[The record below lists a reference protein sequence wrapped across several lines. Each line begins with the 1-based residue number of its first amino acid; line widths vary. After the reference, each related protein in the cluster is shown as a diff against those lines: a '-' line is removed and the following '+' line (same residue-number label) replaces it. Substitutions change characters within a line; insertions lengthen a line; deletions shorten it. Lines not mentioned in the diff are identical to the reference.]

1 MGGYDSIIDIS
12 LHSLYSSMNHQVF
25 GGGVGTK
32 LTCTHPFWLLSWPT
46 IFSSM
51 CAPRSKQDHGWMEG
65 SSLWNGF
72 APLKLIWQ
80 KCKPTTIFNRKWVLG
95 FRTRVFSTQNELI
108 MYRVRGTP
116 CAHSSKMWDQMK

>member
-65 SSLWNGF
+65 WMDGHCGMALHPLNLYGKSANQQQFSIGNGF
-72 APLKLIWQ
+72 
-80 KCKPTTIFNRKWVLG
+80 
-95 FRTRVFSTQNELI
+95 
-108 MYRVRGTP
+108 
-116 CAHSSKMWDQMK
+116 